1 MQFLH
6 SVIVLFSIL
15 FAINVGIAIY
25 FVYLHESYTWI
36 VMKKMILNMFMSI
49 KQKII
54 SINGRS
60 QTNKY

>member
-36 VMKKMILNMFMSI
+36 VMKKMILNIFVYQA
-49 KQKII
+49 K
-54 SINGRS
+54 N
-60 QTNKY
+60 Y